1 MVALDEAFNVIKAPG
16 QAMGGTPSIRP
27 YPFNEQ
33 VSGAFGTV
41 GDGRPPM
48 ADMAPQPDEKS
59 PRQKADDAGQK
70 AKDHGDSALHS
81 FTTNPVTQAIVDEFK
96 GKHREHGVLINDI
109 LNRLG
114 PDAAQD
120 MGMKEFSKLLE
131 REKKEHERTQR
142 LFNSSSP
149 DVRHTPTREGAG
161 SMPDDAF

>member
-16 QAMGGTPSIRP
+16 QAMATPFSS
-27 YPFNEQ
+27 Q
-33 VSGAFGTV
+33 VQGAFGTV
-41 GDGRPPM
+41 GEERPPI
-48 ADMAPQPDEKS
+48 ADMPPQPEEKS

-81 FTTNPVTQAIVDEFK
+81 FTNNPVTQAIVDEFR

-120 MGMKEFSKLLE
+120 MGMKELDKLLQ

-149 DVRHTPTREGAG
+149 DVRHTPTREGEG
-161 SMPDDAF
+161 SMPEDAF